1 MPKTVETRVGVC
13 YNDFKY
19 CTKGETGML
28 ISLVVP
34 CYNEEESL
42 PIFYKEASKIAQ
54 QMGISHGA
62 DFEFIFVDDG
72 SKDHTLQI
80 ARELHR
86 KDARVRYISFSR
98 NFGKEAGIYAGL
110 KAAKGDY
117 VATMD
122 ADLQDPPSLLPE
134 MWKTIKE
141 SEGKED
147 YDCVATRRVN
157 RAGEPPIRSFFARM
171 FYKIINKMSS
181 TEIVDGA
188 RDFRLM
194 KRKMVDAI
202 LKDAEY
208 NRFTKGI
215 YSWVGFHTKW
225 IAFENV
231 ERSAG
236 ETKWSFWKLF
246 LYSIEG
252 ILAYSTAPL
261 AIASVFGIVFCGVSF
276 ISMLVI
282 IIRALAFGDPVA
294 GWPSLVTII
303 FFLGGIQLLCLGIMG
318 LYLSKTYLETKKRP
332 IYIVRE
338 SE

>member
-72 SKDHTLQI
+72 SKDRTLQI

-134 MWKTIKE
+134 ML
-141 SEGKED
+141 D
-147 YDCVATRRVN
+147 YRQMTGLSNEVIAKLNDHKPVSIGQASRISGVTP
-157 RAGEPPIRSFFARM
+157 A
-171 FYKIINKMSS
+171 
-181 TEIVDGA
+181 
-188 RDFRLM
+188 
-194 KRKMVDAI
+194 AI
-202 LKDAEY
+202 SILLVWLKKQGML
-208 NRFTKGI
+208 R
-215 YSWVGFHTKW
+215 
-225 IAFENV
+225 
-231 ERSAG
+231 RSA
-236 ETKWSFWKLF
+236 
-246 LYSIEG
+246 
-252 ILAYSTAPL
+252 
-261 AIASVFGIVFCGVSF
+261 
-276 ISMLVI
+276 
-282 IIRALAFGDPVA
+282 
-294 GWPSLVTII
+294 
-303 FFLGGIQLLCLGIMG
+303 
-318 LYLSKTYLETKKRP
+318 
-332 IYIVRE
+332 
-338 SE
+338 

>member
-1 MPKTVETRVGVC
+1 
-13 YNDFKY
+13 
-19 CTKGETGML
+19 ML

-72 SKDHTLQI
+72 SKDRTLQI

-134 MWKTIKE
+134 MLE
-141 SEGKED
+141 LLLSGE
-147 YDCVATRRVN
+147 YDCAATRRTT
-157 RAGEPPIRSFFARM
+157 REGEPPVRSWFAKK
-171 FYKIINKMSS
+171 FYQIINKLSD

-194 KRKMVDAI
+194 SRKMTDAV
-202 LKDAEY
+202 LSMAEY
-208 NRFTKGI
+208 NRFSKGI
-215 YSWVGFHTKW
+215 FSWVGFRTKW
-225 IAFENV
+225 FEHEN
-231 ERSAG
+231 RKRAAG
-236 ETKWSFWKLF
+236 SSKWSFAKLF
-246 LYSIEG
+246 RYALDG
-252 ILAYSTAPL
+252 IIGFSTAPL
-261 AIASVFGIVFCGVSF
+261 KVSLYIGVASSGIGVIYALYILIRTLIRGSDVPGYP
-276 ISMLVI
+276 SI
-282 IIRALAFGDPVA
+282 ICA
-294 GWPSLVTII
+294 I
-303 FFLGGIQLLCLGIMG
+303 FFFGGLILCSLGVIGE
-318 LYLSKTYLETKKRP
+318 YLARIYLEVKRRP
-332 IYIVRE
+332 VFLVAETNIIPE
-338 SE
+338 PAETSGPSEG